1 MDVILNE
8 KYRTTVSVTGGRA
21 GRATSDDGVLDLTL
35 ARPGDASGTNPE
47 QLLAA
52 GWGACLLGT
61 LNAVAR
67 KRQVETGDVVL
78 DVEVALGTTSAD
90 SSALGV
96 RFVARSSVLSSDELL
111 DLLRAAHGR
120 CPYSRATAGN
130 ISVQLEAQA

>member
-8 KYRTTVSVTGGRA
+8 KYRTTVSVTEGRA
-21 GRATSDDGVLDLTL
+21 GRAMSDDGALDVTL
-35 ARPGDASGTNPE
+35 RSQGNPSGTDPE

-52 GWGACLLGT
+52 GWGACLLGE

-67 KRQVETGDVVL
+67 THRVAVGDVVL
-78 DVEVALGTTSAD
+78 DVEVSLGTTSAER
-90 SSALGV
+90 SALRV
-96 RFVARSSVLSSDELL
+96 RFVARSALLPSDTLL
-111 DLLRAAHGR
+111 DLLHQAHGR